1 MEDIIQEIINKATEL
16 KNNSKTN
23 DYDIAEFVHI
33 ELGKVL
39 YYDNNYTAK
48 FINNK
53 QETKFSTARKSNML
67 KADTNKAQKA
77 QICKGMAELYAYI
90 LNEIGINA
98 RAIGTEKKGE
108 LRELSSDEAQHYC
121 TIFKIGEQEYVQDY
135 LIESALARIK
145 VGEAELSKSMPG
157 ICSIDEYE
165 HRSKI
170 GFLEHPDRESG
181 EIISEIK
188 LSTEYLDNIYELN
201 GNNLDIETV
210 FRETFN
216 ELNKHLQNK
225 EMNFGFEEA
234 KDFVMITIVNL
245 MKKSGLTPEEIKN
258 KMKKNVKIINLVKES
273 ETECGVA
280 CIYEIEG
287 KKYLVRGQDE
297 TTDIKIPAGEISD
310 GDLADI
316 LEQGYEGRNQNDR
329 EKLNIQIEL
338 AKWSDEKFL
347 EDTRIELCEY
357 VNDLDKIFCERYK
370 NLIVGQEKSK
380 VREEML
386 ETLKIRGLFD
396 DNMNYIGSS
405 NIVKFDREKKVAN
418 GGYMKGSIIVNPN
431 SAKQF
436 YDAYMDFSDGKLEG
450 IREDVDY
457 SKLLVELNDL
467 SSLEILYWHYAN
479 QRTYQDFLKSTMLHE
494 NVHRWTLNGDG
505 AFLDDPID
513 IYVMEGYV
521 EREARDIAEENNIEY
536 ARSFRNDEINFIDY
550 LGRNNDKTD
559 NISSMLYYA
568 DSSNCLMFAIKI
580 EILRKIRGI
589 SVKKA
594 EDLALGLHKE
604 LNKQV
609 ENATTNS
616 IGKNYREV
624 FASIKPDKSYQLI
637 GLIEALIK
645 REQIRN
651 GQIDKKHGLDEFH
664 DVAIKNRSESTNEAT
679 RETTQGVKTEGE
691 LEQDN
696 NKKLEEI

>member
-53 QETKFSTARKSNML
+53 QETDISTARKSNML
-67 KADTNKAQKA
+67 KADTDKAQKA
-77 QICKGMAELYAYI
+77 QICKGMAEIYAYI
-90 LNEIGINA
+90 LNGIGINA
-98 RAIGTEKKGE
+98 RAIGTEKKGD
-108 LRELSSDEAQHYC
+108 LRELSPGEAQHYC

-188 LSTEYLDNIYELN
+188 LSTEYLDNIYEVN

-216 ELNKHLQNK
+216 ELNKHLQTK

-245 MKKSGLTPEEIKN
+245 MKKSGLTQEEIKN
-258 KMKKNVKIINLVKES
+258 KMKKDVKIINLVKES

-297 TTDIKIPAGEISD
+297 TTDIKIPACEISD

-316 LEQGYEGRNQNDR
+316 LEKGYEGRNQMDR

-396 DNMNYIGSS
+396 DNMNYIGTS

-418 GGYMKGSIIVNPN
+418 GGCMKGSIIVNPN

-436 YDAYMDFSDGKLEG
+436 YDAYMDFADGKLEG
-450 IREDVDY
+450 IREDIDY
-457 SKLLVELNDL
+457 SKPLSELNDL

-494 NVHRWTLNGDG
+494 NVHRWTLD
-505 AFLDDPID
+505 ASIFDDSID
-513 IYVMEGYV
+513 IYAMEGYV

-536 ARSFRNDEINFIDY
+536 ARCFRNDEINFIDY

-568 DSSNCLMFAIKI
+568 DSSNCLMLAIKI
-580 EILRKIRGI
+580 EILRKIREI

-594 EDLALGLHKE
+594 EDLAFGLYKE

-609 ENATTNS
+609 ENDTTNS
-616 IGKNYREV
+616 IEKNYREV
-624 FASIKPDKSYQLI
+624 FAGIKPDKSYQLI

-651 GQIDKKHGLDEFH
+651 GQIDKKHGLDEYH
-664 DVAIKNRSESTNEAT
+664 DVAINDRSETANKVT

-691 LEQDN
+691 FEQEHN
-696 NKKLEEI
+696 NVETK